1 MSKSFKDLGLH
12 RWLAG
17 IVAASLDAMLKA
29 VPAVPLISRCATLST
44 RPHRI
49 SIRMRT
55 ESPLLNGRPRPT
67 ENLRTRGENLGARH
81 SREGR

>member
-29 VPAVPLISRCATLST
+29 VPAVPAYLSLRHT
-44 RPHRI
+44 I
-49 SIRMRT
+49 NQT
-55 ESPLLNGRPRPT
+55 ESHFHSHAGGEPAAKRPPET
-67 ENLRTRGENLGARH
+67 D
-81 SREGR
+81 